1 MRIEFHRDVPDKI
14 REAVV
19 DAVRTKEVTEGLT
32 GMVCDNSDFWIALL
46 REGYKMI
53 VHVYGY
59 EIMPLD
65 LYIQQDM
72 RAYTNHTCPSLSK
85 YKEIMYNA
93 LRNNGLSTDDIK
105 RLAPSLKYE
114 EENND
119 K

>member
-14 REAVV
+14 LESVV
-19 DAVRTKEVTEGLT
+19 DAVRAKVVTEGLT
-32 GMVCDNSDFWIALL
+32 GMVCDRSDFWVALL
-46 REGYKMI
+46 REGYKMVI
-53 VHVYGY
+53 HAYGY

-65 LYIQQDM
+65 VYIRQDM
-72 RAYTNHTCPSLSK
+72 KAYPNHTCLSLSK

-93 LRNNGLSTDDIK
+93 LKNNGLTPEDIR

-114 EENND
+114 ET

>member
-1 MRIEFHRDVPDKI
+1 MRIEFHKDIPNNI

-19 DAVRTKEVTEGLT
+19 DAVRAKEVTEGLT
-32 GMVCDNSDFWIALL
+32 GMACDNSDFWIALL
-46 REGYKMI
+46 REGYKMV

-65 LYIQQDM
+65 LYIQKDM
-72 RAYTNHTCPSLSK
+72 KAYPNHTCLSLSK

-93 LRNNGLSTDDIK
+93 LRNSGLTPDDIK